1 MDHIYL
7 YTFLLKVMF
16 VTKKISFFGCIKDAV
31 GADQQK
37 YRLRLSPI
45 SGGFRRL
52 RSAAY
57 RAMRVIAAYTI
68 VTLHNIPKLLI
79 KCAAVGEKR

>member
-1 MDHIYL
+1 MQVFLGSYL
-7 YTFLLKVMF
+7 PLYIFLKSNVCH
-16 VTKKISFFGCIKDAV
+16 KKDAV
-31 GADQQK
+31 GANQQK
-37 YRLRLSPI
+37 NRLRLSPI

-57 RAMRVIAAYTI
+57 RAMRVSAAYTI